1 MAKNYD
7 TYYMGTGGLVVS
19 KSETET
25 DRAKKQLED
34 IKQTIIGQ

>member
-7 TYYMGTGGLVVS
+7 TYYMGTTGLVVS

-25 DRAKKQLED
+25 DRAKE
-34 IKQTIIGQ
+34 